1 MIIPEQ
7 LPTFKCEMCGQCC
20 RMSPISV
27 LPHEVVILEKLA
39 EVLSLEVKF
48 EPGYMLHDSISKV
61 NIALSF
67 VMQLESGKCVFLKE
81 SKCSIHNIYK
91 PYICRSFPYIPRH
104 VKYNIDD
111 INKYIYATTDH
122 GLSLAC
128 PVVRRDRESLEKYSL
143 RNTPFINVII
153 RYYKDGYNAAM
164 EAENTRSLMLTLLS
178 KIWREGF
185 IEIETA
191 RPRMYVM
198 NLYEFLRRFYPDLP
212 NILGIDRV
220 FSRMRTWM

>member
-7 LPTFKCEMCGQCC
+7 MPTFKCEMCGQCC

-27 LPHEVVILEKLA
+27 LPHEVVILDRLA
-39 EVLSLEVKF
+39 EILDLKVIF
-48 EPGYMLHDSISKV
+48 EPGYMLYDNVNKV

-67 VMQLESGKCVFLKE
+67 IMQLEGGKCVFLKE
-81 SKCSIHNIYK
+81 SKCVIHSIYK

-111 INKYIYATTDH
+111 VNKYIYATTDH

-128 PVVRRDRESLEKYSL
+128 PVVRRDREVLEKYGL
-143 RNTPFINVII
+143 RNTPFTNVII
-153 RYYKDGYNAAM
+153 RYYKEGYNAAL

-178 KIWREGF
+178 KIWRDGYID
-185 IEIETA
+185 IEPA
-191 RPRMYVM
+191 RQQAYVL

-220 FSRMRTWM
+220 FLRMRAWM